1 MKMKNKSKKLCAAFI
16 VLLSMF
22 LFLFSHFKNIQSV
35 PAVPASVSDI
45 TYEIIDP
52 KVKSN
57 GHKYDINTVTAEEL
71 SEIDGIGKETAD
83 KIISF
88 RDKTGGISSLW
99 ELMEIDGIGEK
110 TVEKL
115 RGSLTVSET
124 EKETTVTETSA
135 TVSGKTSLSETDA
148 PKETVSEETEV
159 TEKITQTETP
169 TETEITVKEEL
180 CIDLSTATA
189 EELEKLNGIG
199 PATAEN
205 IIKYREKNGGFSDP
219 TELLNVKGIGEKKYA
234 GIKDNVY
241 VSAPKTKQ
249 TESFSEE
256 TDTEEN
262 TGLLVNINTA
272 ERDELMKLDGIGEV
286 IAERI
291 IEYREENGGFSST
304 EEIMNVKG
312 IGEKRYENIKDN
324 ICV

>member
-1 MKMKNKSKKLCAAFI
+1 MKNKSKKLCAAFI

-22 LFLFSHFKNIQSV
+22 LFLLSHFKNIQSV

-45 TYEIIDP
+45 TYEIIVP
-52 KVKSN
+52 KEKS
-57 GHKYDINTVTAEEL
+57 GVQKYDINTVTAEEL

-83 KIISF
+83 KIITF
-88 RDKTGGISSLW
+88 RDETGGISSLW

-115 RGSLTVSET
+115 SGSFIVNET
-124 EKETTVTETSA
+124 EEETTVTETSA
-135 TVSGKTSLSETDA
+135 PVSEITSLSETDA

-159 TEKITQTETP
+159 TEKITQIETP
-169 TETEITVKEEL
+169 TETETTVREKL
-180 CIDLSTATA
+180 YIDLSSATA

-205 IIKYREKNGGFSDP
+205 IIKYREENGGFSDP
-219 TELLNVKGIGEKKYA
+219 SELLNVKGIGEKKYA
-234 GIKDNVY
+234 AIKDNVY
-241 VSAPKTKQ
+241 VSAPKIKQ
-249 TESFSEE
+249 KESSSAE

-262 TGLLVNINTA
+262 TELLININTA
-272 ERDELMKLDGIGEV
+272 DKEELMTLDGIGEV

-291 IEYREENGGFSST
+291 IEYREEHGGFSSI

-312 IGEKRYENIKDN
+312 IGEKRYENIKDH